1 MQDHIKQ
8 ENQANRDAIKACVA
22 EAIAAAFGKEPKEEN
37 QNMKDELKVK
47 DEEIAQMVLEI
58 SFLKNEKK
66 RQIRLAEESRQAS
79 FKSQEC
85 FLLEKNW
92 K

>member
-1 MQDHIKQ
+1 
-8 ENQANRDAIKACVA
+8 
-22 EAIAAAFGKEPKEEN
+22 
-37 QNMKDELKVK
+37 MKDELKVK

-85 FLLEKNW
+85 FLLENNFK
-92 K
+92 